1 MAERTDPRG
10 AARTGDI
17 VRLSRTLGPF
27 TVTMMGVGGMIGAG
41 IFALTGIAAGEA
53 GPAVILVFVL
63 NGLVTLLTAFAYA
76 ELGSAFPRAG
86 GGYVWV
92 KEGLGGAGGFLAGW
106 MSWFGYVVAGALYA
120 IAFGGFASHAWLA
133 SGLPAGGFTES
144 QLGTG
149 FTVLIVSVFT
159 AFNFLG
165 AKEAGAMGNLV
176 TLAKIAILGLFV
188 VFGAAVMLR
197 SETWPHRFI
206 GDFMPNGA
214 TGVVIAMGLTFIAFE
229 GYEIIAQSGEE
240 IIDPKRNIPLGIFVS
255 VAIAVAIYVLVGVVA
270 IGATIPPAGMSVH
283 AFLGEQKELAVVA
296 IARQIFPYGIGGALM
311 LISGLA
317 ATMSALNVTIYSASR
332 VSFAMGREHNLP
344 EMFARV
350 HPRRLTPYVSVIA
363 TGALMLGASLTLPIE
378 TAATAG
384 GLMFLL
390 MFIQVNLAMMVL
402 KSTHPEAKRGFSVPW
417 FPLPNLVA
425 ITANAAL
432 VLYMI
437 TYNPSAVWTAFG
449 WIVVGL
455 LAYYMH
461 FEEREIAERPK
472 EVVQEETVGEFAY
485 TVLIGAREER
495 EAKVLGQFGAAVAK
509 ARDGGLVA
517 VHMLEVPRPLSLGE
531 GRRLLDTGRSY
542 FEAVRSEAE
551 ARKVGFH
558 TLMMIARR
566 VAPAVE
572 QVAHERRAGLIVL
585 GFRGKS
591 KRGRTFG
598 RTIDPLLG
606 NPPADLAIVRPAR
619 RTKHVME
626 TILVPVDPGPNSRLA
641 VELAT
646 DIGPVVAGRK
656 HARIT
661 LLRVV
666 KTKSEAE
673 AGSESLFETLREGI
687 DYRQIDTKLIQAAS
701 ITKAIIAEAA
711 HYDLVIFGASD
722 EPMLKRITA
731 GTIAKRILRGTKP
744 ETVLVKRR
752 QPMLHSLLRR
762 TVLPVTAGKQ

>member
-1 MAERTDPRG
+1 MAERTDHRG
-10 AARTGDI
+10 EGRLGDV

-92 KEGLGGAGGFLAGW
+92 KEGLGGASGFLAGW
-106 MSWFGYVVAGALYA
+106 MSWCGYVVAGALYA
-120 IAFGGFASHAWLA
+120 IAFGGFAAHAWMSSA
-133 SGLPAGGFTES
+133 LPAGGFTVS

-149 FTVLIVSVFT
+149 FTVLIILVFT

-188 VFGAAVMLR
+188 VFGLAVMLR
-197 SETWPHRFI
+197 SGAWEHSFI
-206 GDFMPNGA
+206 RNFMPNGA
-214 TGVVIAMGLTFIAFE
+214 AGVFIAMGLTFIAFE

-240 IIDPKRNIPLGIFVS
+240 IIDPKRNIPFGIFIS
-255 VAIAVAIYVLVGVVA
+255 IGIAVAIYLLVGVVA
-270 IGATIPPAGMSVH
+270 IGATIAPQGMSVH
-283 AFLGEQKELAVVA
+283 TFLGQQRELAVVS
-296 IARQIFPYGIGGALM
+296 IARQIFPFGIGGVLM

-344 EMFARV
+344 AIFARI
-350 HPRRLTPYVSVIA
+350 HPARLTPYVSVIV
-363 TGALMLGASLTLPIE
+363 TGALMLGASLALPIE

-402 KSTHPEAKRGFSVPW
+402 KNTRPEVKRGFNVPY

-437 TYNPSAVWTAFG
+437 TYNPVAVWTAFG
-449 WIVVGL
+449 WIVLGL

-461 FEEREIAERPK
+461 FEEHEIAEKPK
-472 EVVQEETVGEFAY
+472 EIVHEETVGEFTY
-485 TVLIGAREER
+485 TVLIAAREER
-495 EAKVLGQFGAAVAK
+495 EARVLGRFGAAVAK
-509 ARDGGLVA
+509 ARSGGVVA
-517 VHMLEVPRPLSLGE
+517 VHMLEVPPPLSLNE
-531 GRRLLDTGRSY
+531 GRRLLDTGRAY
-542 FEAVRSEAE
+542 FEAVREE
-551 ARKVGFH
+551 GKARKVGLH

-566 VAPAVE
+566 VAPALE
-572 QVAHERRAGLIVL
+572 EIAHERRAGLVVL

-606 NPPADLAIVRPAR
+606 NPPADLAIVRPADR
-619 RTKHVME
+619 SKRVIE

-666 KTKSEAE
+666 KTKTEVE
-673 AGSESLFETLREGI
+673 GGSEPLFERLREGI
-687 DYRQIDTKLIQAAS
+687 EYLQIDTKVIQGAS
-701 ITKAIIAEAA
+701 ISNAIIAEATN
-711 HYDLVIFGASD
+711 YDLVIFGASN

-731 GTIAKRILRGTKP
+731 GSIAKRILRGAKP
-744 ETVLVKRR
+744 ETVMVKRR
-752 QPMLHSLLRR
+752 QPVLYSLLRR
-762 TVLPVTAGKQ
+762 TVLPSTWRSR